1 MLYIFSKTD
10 CGPCILVKK
19 YFKTMNDPR
28 TESVEEILLDDG
40 QEENIELARKYS
52 ITATPTLIVVENEE
66 KIEEYVGGV
75 PITQNIVQLLD
86 KYSDQLGDP
95 L

>member
-28 TESVEEILLDDG
+28 TEEVKEILLDDG
-40 QEENIELARKYS
+40 QEENIEFARKYK

-75 PITQNIVQLLD
+75 PI
-86 KYSDQLGDP
+86 KYSDQLGDT

>member
-28 TESVEEILLDDG
+28 TESIKEILLDVG
-40 QEENIELARKYS
+40 QEESIEFAKKHS
-52 ITATPTLIVVENEE
+52 ITATPTLIIVDANGD
-66 KIEEYVGGV
+66 KAEEYVGAV
-75 PITQNIVQLLD
+75 PITQNIVKLLD
-86 KYSDQLGDP
+86 DYA
-95 L
+95 

>member
-28 TESVEEILLDDG
+28 TEAVKEILLDDG
-40 QEENIELARKYS
+40 QEENIEFARKYS
-52 ITATPTLIVVENEE
+52 ITATPTLIVVDENDE
-66 KIEEYVGGV
+66 KVEEYVGGV
-75 PITQNIVQLLD
+75 PITQNIVKLLD
-86 KYSDQLGDP
+86 QYSD
-95 L
+95 

>member
-1 MLYIFSKTD
+1 M
-10 CGPCILVKK
+10 VKK

>member
-28 TESVEEILLDDG
+28 TEEVKEILLDDG
-40 QEENIELARKYS
+40 QEENIEFARKYK

-75 PITQNIVQLLD
+75 PITQNIVKLLD
-86 KYSDQLGDP
+86 KYSDQLGDT

>member
-1 MLYIFSKTD
+1 
-10 CGPCILVKK
+10 
-19 YFKTMNDPR
+19 MNDPR
-28 TESVEEILLDDG
+28 TEEIKEILLDDG
-40 QEENIELARKYS
+40 QEENIEFARKYK

-75 PITQNIVQLLD
+75 PITQNIVKLLD
-86 KYSDQLGDP
+86 KYSDQLGDT

>member
-86 KYSDQLGDP
+86 KYSDQLGDT